1 VADLVAAYDD
11 ALGVTAAFNRNLLGR
26 LNRELGADVDPR
38 SFCHLAR
45 WNDAERRIEMHLEAR
60 RDLRLRVPEAGIDV
74 PLRKGE
80 TIWTESCHKFSRP
93 ELRRLAARAG
103 FRGEGQWVDREWP
116 FAECLW
122 VAD

>member
-1 VADLVAAYDD
+1 
-11 ALGVTAAFNRNLLGR
+11 VTAAFNRNLLGR
-26 LNRELGADVDPR
+26 LNRELGADVDAR
-38 SFCHLAR
+38 LFAHVAR
-45 WNDAERRIEMHLEAR
+45 WNDAERRIEMHLEAT
-60 RDLRLRVPEAGIDV
+60 RDLRLSVPEAGIDV